1 MKNKR
6 NGNHIMGG
14 VGAAASMNNNNNNNA
29 QLHNRDGSNEPYDN
43 QRIDTGGGEYLQIDD
58 DQN

>member
-1 MKNKR
+1 
-6 NGNHIMGG
+6 MGG
-14 VGAAASMNNNNNNNA
+14 VGAAAASMNNNNNNNV